1 VTQIEQ
7 GREADMNAHHI
18 PTAMEIMVTS
28 VITFTPEMS
37 IFSAISTLISKKIS
51 GAPVLD
57 RAGKVVGILSESD
70 CLRVLSSDE
79 FYAGQQ
85 EEEGLVKD
93 FMTNPGLT
101 IPPEM
106 GIYAIAHYFITKPVR
121 RLPVVREGRLL
132 GQVSRRD
139 VLKAVEEMGKKRQ
152 PNRKQYP
159 DYRLP
164 SSEVGARR

>member
-1 VTQIEQ
+1 
-7 GREADMNAHHI
+7 MNVHHI

-28 VITFTPEMS
+28 VITFSPETS
-37 IFSAISTLISKKIS
+37 IFSAIRTLIHKKIS

-57 RAGKVVGILSESD
+57 HQGKVVGILSEHD

-79 FYAGQQ
+79 FYAEQQ

-93 FMTNPGLT
+93 FMSEAGLT

-106 GIYAIAHYFITKPVR
+106 GIYAIAHYFLTKPVR

-139 VLKAVEEMGKKRQ
+139 VLKSVEETSRKRQ

-159 DYRLP
+159 DYSRHP
-164 SSEVGARR
+164 AADVGARR

>member
-1 VTQIEQ
+1 MLKSVKVRDHMLRKPVLVHPDTDLF
-7 GREADMNAHHI
+7 EAMH
-18 PTAMEIMVTS
+18 
-28 VITFTPEMS
+28 
-37 IFSAISTLISKKIS
+37 LILVNKIS
-51 GAPVLD
+51 GVTVVDNRHRP
-57 RAGKVVGILSESD
+57 VGILSELD
-70 CLRVLSSDE
+70 CLRMLSSDE

-106 GIYAIAHYFITKPVR
+106 GIYAIAHYFLTKPVR

-139 VLKAVEEMGKKRQ
+139 VLKAVEEMGQKRQ